1 MSVAAGSGGGGD
13 GGSGP
18 SVNRVGPGPSWASSS
33 STSSSS
39 MSAAPR
45 KVQPASAASGAPTM
59 QPAAASRLRLFL
71 STRRQQDCHIC
82 RDGGQVVLDQISG
95 DQLCRNCGL
104 ILESKILSEEQEWRN
119 FSGDSGVGS
128 GDRSRVGE
136 AVDTWLQDGIGGT
149 TMLGGSKRLL
159 QLNESTTSV
168 GTNDRLLKSAFANLR
183 LVAEALNL
191 RDNVIETAKDIAK
204 DLLDTGALK
213 SRNTLLNMLAV
224 VYLACREAGVHRSL
238 KEMTV
243 YDQCLTERELGKA
256 VNTVKKLLP
265 SRLGISSA
273 ADTAA
278 KMSLRFCSRLQLS
291 IQLADMAEYIAGRAS
306 KMIVAAHRPNSL
318 AAAAILLVVQLSS
331 RSEMADKL
339 PRASDISAVTG
350 ASANTIYSVFRDLLS
365 VAEHLLPEE
374 VQASSTTMLQELRKN
389 VNSRGKRKFQTES
402 AGSGTKAAKQEVKTA
417 ETNTNDE

>member
-204 DLLDTGALK
+204 DLLVIYTNELPELIQLLQRDAL
-213 SRNTLLNMLAV
+213 SHWQLNTL
-224 VYLACREAGVHRSL
+224 R
-238 KEMTV
+238 TP
-243 YDQCLTERELGKA
+243 T
-256 VNTVKKLLP
+256 TTT
-265 SRLGISSA
+265 I
-273 ADTAA
+273 TA
-278 KMSLRFCSRLQLS
+278 
-291 IQLADMAEYIAGRAS
+291 E
-306 KMIVAAHRPNSL
+306 VL
-318 AAAAILLVVQLSS
+318 AALTIATRAAQHLPQQHKKKYQLQRHRHRQQLHVLYLQHVQHHLAQTVGNNSI
-331 RSEMADKL
+331 R
-339 PRASDISAVTG
+339 PRNPKPSQRC
-350 ASANTIYSVFRDLLS
+350 ANY
-365 VAEHLLPEE
+365 
-374 VQASSTTMLQELRKN
+374 
-389 VNSRGKRKFQTES
+389 
-402 AGSGTKAAKQEVKTA
+402 
-417 ETNTNDE
+417 

>member
-265 SRLGISSA
+265 SRSTSNYHKHI
-273 ADTAA
+273 
-278 KMSLRFCSRLQLS
+278 
-291 IQLADMAEYIAGRAS
+291 
-306 KMIVAAHRPNSL
+306 
-318 AAAAILLVVQLSS
+318 
-331 RSEMADKL
+331 
-339 PRASDISAVTG
+339 
-350 ASANTIYSVFRDLLS
+350 ANTIFLVTKKTNQSPHFGGTRRS
-365 VAEHLLPEE
+365 TC
-374 VQASSTTMLQELRKN
+374 SSCCNKKTTSSDRG
-389 VNSRGKRKFQTES
+389 VISRLVGLARLIAINRLITWDVS
-402 AGSGTKAAKQEVKTA
+402 LGL
-417 ETNTNDE
+417 